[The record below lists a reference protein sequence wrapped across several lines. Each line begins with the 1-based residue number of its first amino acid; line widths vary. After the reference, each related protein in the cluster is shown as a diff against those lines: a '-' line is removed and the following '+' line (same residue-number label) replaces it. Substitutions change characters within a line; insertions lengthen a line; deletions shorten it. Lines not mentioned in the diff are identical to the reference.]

1 MQIFVKTLTGKTITV
16 EVESGG
22 AVDSLK
28 AKIHDKEGI
37 LPDQQRLIFAGKQLG
52 DGRTLADYNVQK
64 ESTLHLVLGLAGGDK
79 GSCYPPKM
87 EPNLLELALKYRQHR
102 LVCRKCYARLPLR
115 SANCRKKKCG
125 HSNEI
130 RPKEKLRYH

>member
-1 MQIFVKTLTGKTITV
+1 MQIFVKTPTGKTITV

-28 AKIHDKEGI
+28 AKIHEKEGI
-37 LPDQQRLIFAGKQLG
+37 QPDQQRLIFAGKQLG
-52 DGRTLADYNVQK
+52 DGRTLADYNVKK

-87 EPNLLELALKYRQHR
+87 EPNLLALALKYRQHR

-125 HSNEI
+125 HSNDI
-130 RPKEKLRYH
+130 RPKEKLRPH